1 MSAYEAP
8 ETESAP
14 AEDPPDDSLR
24 QLLLTTSLL
33 TKFSGPEPTPASEE
47 DVAEAGTEFF
57 SNKDSISAVK
67 LKKRKKSS
75 LNV

>member
-1 MSAYEAP
+1 MPTKLPKPSP
-8 ETESAP
+8 LLPKTP
-14 AEDPPDDSLR
+14 QMITLR